1 MPRARYDERRMTEL
15 LNTRRVFI
23 AVLFLGILGMAARNV
38 VDPDIWWH
46 LKTGEW
52 IMQHRA
58 VPHTDPFSYTRA
70 GQPLIAHEWLS
81 DLVIY
86 CLYRSTGAGGLIVA
100 FALIHCAAFFLLYL
114 RCDDNRFVSGAITA
128 WGALA
133 TATLLGVRPQMISL
147 LLASLWLLIL
157 ERSERNHNLLWWTLP
172 LLVLW
177 VNLHAGFALGLAFL
191 GLFLLGEL
199 FEKMFT
205 PSFSTSN
212 ARVGALSVTLLLNLL
227 LVPLNPN
234 GTRMFWY
241 PLETLRSKAM
251 QGSIDEWASPNF
263 HRAEQWPFLL
273 LLLGTLATLTWSRT
287 RVRPRD
293 VLLLLTSA
301 FAGLSSIRMIP
312 FFVLMAVPI
321 ISRSVKSGLGGKHSS
336 TRRRPTVLVVLNGVI
351 LLAMTGFVSLHLARL
366 IRGQPQAEA
375 SHFPT
380 GAVAYLAAH
389 PPAGPIFN
397 HYGWGG
403 YLIFKL
409 YPITRVFIDGRAD
422 VYGDHLMEQWIDS
435 YYLMDSWRQP
445 LSEWRIQ
452 TVIVP
457 ADSPLATGLRSAPG
471 WVQSYEDS
479 KSVIFSR

>member
-1 MPRARYDERRMTEL
+1 MTEL

-52 IMQHRA
+52 IMEHRA
-58 VPHTDPFSYTRA
+58 VPNTDPFSYTGA

-403 YLIFKL
+403 SLIFKL
-409 YPITRVFIDGRAD
+409 YPIPRVFMSGRAD
-422 VYGDHLMEQWIDS
+422 GYADRLIGPLIYR
-435 YYLMDSWRQP
+435 YYLMYSC
-445 LSEWRIQ
+445 
-452 TVIVP
+452 
-457 ADSPLATGLRSAPG
+457 
-471 WVQSYEDS
+471 
-479 KSVIFSR
+479 

>member
-1 MPRARYDERRMTEL
+1 MLPARYDESRMKEL
-15 LNTRRVFI
+15 LSTRRVFI
-23 AVLFLGILGMAARNV
+23 AVLFLGIVGMAARNV

-52 IMQHRA
+52 ITQHRA
-58 VPHTDPFSYTRA
+58 VPQLDPFSYTRA
-70 GQPLIAHEWLS
+70 GQPWTAHEWLS

-100 FALIHCAAFFLLYL
+100 FAAIHCAVFVLLYL
-114 RCDDNRFVSGAITA
+114 RCDDDRFVSGAITL

-133 TATLLGVRPQMISL
+133 TATLWGVRPQMISL

-157 ERSERNHNLLWWTLP
+157 ERSERNQKLLWWILP

-177 VNLHAGFALGLAFL
+177 VNLHAGFALGPLFL

-199 FEKMFT
+199 FEKLFAR
-205 PSFSTSN
+205 SSTSN
-212 ARVGALSVTLLLNLL
+212 ARLRALSVMLLLNLL

-251 QGSIDEWASPNF
+251 QGSINEWASPNF
-263 HRAEQWPFLL
+263 HGSDQWPFLL
-273 LLLGTLATLTWSRT
+273 LLLATLVTLAWSRT

-293 VLLLLTSA
+293 VLLLSTSA
-301 FAGLSSIRMIP
+301 FAGLSSTRMIP
-312 FFVLMAVPI
+312 FFALAAVPI
-321 ISRSVKSGLGGKHSS
+321 VSRSLKSWPRCEHSL
-336 TRRRPTVLVVLNGVI
+336 THQLPAVFAVLNGVI
-351 LLAMTGFVSLHLARL
+351 LLAMAGFVSLHLAHL
-366 IRGQPQAEA
+366 IRDQPQAEA
-375 SHFPT
+375 SHFPAA
-380 GAVAYLAAH
+380 AVAYLAAH

-397 HYGWGG
+397 HYDWGG

-422 VYGDHLMEQWIDS
+422 LYGDNLMRQFGDS
-435 YYLMDSWRQP
+435 YYLLNGWQQP
-445 LSEWRIQ
+445 LWQWKIR

-457 ADSPLATGLRSAPG
+457 ANSALATGLRNAPG

>member
-1 MPRARYDERRMTEL
+1 MTEL